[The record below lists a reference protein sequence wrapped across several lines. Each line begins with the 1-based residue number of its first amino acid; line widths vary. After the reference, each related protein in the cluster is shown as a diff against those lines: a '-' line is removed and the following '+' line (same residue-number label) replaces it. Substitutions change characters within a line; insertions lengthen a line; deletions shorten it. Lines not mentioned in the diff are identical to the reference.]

1 MAVRGSG
8 IGASIAAG
16 GLAGTNNVKTPM
28 QGAYGMGVQP
38 TGSRAKTHVVLV
50 ALVLV
55 EMALLLWL
63 RHAFRDH
70 QGG

>member
-8 IGASIAAG
+8 IGASLMAG
-16 GLAGTNNVKTPM
+16 GIGMTSTRSGSAQGT
-28 QGAYGMGVQP
+28 YGMGNSSTDTRVQ
-38 TGSRAKTHVVLV
+38 THHVLVVLV
-50 ALVLV
+50 LLEVLALF
-55 EMALLLWL
+55 WL

>member
-16 GLAGTNNVKTPM
+16 GIGVNNVKAPM
-28 QGAYGMGVQP
+28 QGAYGMGTQP
-38 TGSRAKTHVVLV
+38 TSARGGVHVWLV
-50 ALVLV
+50 GLVIV
-55 EMALLLWL
+55 EMFLLGWL
-63 RHAFRDH
+63 HFAFRDH